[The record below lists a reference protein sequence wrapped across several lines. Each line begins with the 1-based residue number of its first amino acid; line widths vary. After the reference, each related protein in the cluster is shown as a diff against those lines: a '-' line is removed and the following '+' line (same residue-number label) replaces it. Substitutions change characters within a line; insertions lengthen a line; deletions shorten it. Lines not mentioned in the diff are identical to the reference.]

1 MPEPMT
7 REEYE
12 AQLRR
17 LNTEITAA
25 YAAFNQARD
34 HWDGLCKAR
43 RDLHWRWRQQNKKAG
58 EW

>member
-1 MPEPMT
+1 MT

-25 YAAFNQARD
+25 YAAFNRARD
-34 HWDGLCKAR
+34 HWDGLCQAR
-43 RDLHWRWRQQNKKAG
+43 RDLHRRWRQQNKKAG